1 MLRAKLDGEA
11 SRVCLRPAHAGPQRQ
26 RGGSGLHGFPEVLRE
41 TAIPQREHSQRVGR
55 REVPLAGVCI
65 PGVRNVA
72 PATPVTDGAGTQP
85 PSSLASLVSGVCVL
99 RPGFGKFQHLCCCAL
114 WSLEGNR
121 DFGSV
126 FTSGH
131 LLHQGM
137 SAVGGREGRLESVER
152 EEGQKAW
159 LLDAGRQLLGG
170 GYPGTDLGEKGTG

>member
-1 MLRAKLDGEA
+1 M
-11 SRVCLRPAHAGPQRQ
+11 
-26 RGGSGLHGFPEVLRE
+26 
-41 TAIPQREHSQRVGR
+41 
-55 REVPLAGVCI
+55 
-65 PGVRNVA
+65 A
-72 PATPVTDGAGTQP
+72 PAAPVTDGAGTQP

-137 SAVGGREGRLESVER
+137 SAVGGREGRLESGER
-152 EEGQKAW
+152 AEGQKAW

-170 GYPGTDLGEKGTG
+170 GYPDTDLGEKGTG

>member
-1 MLRAKLDGEA
+1 MLAHSGREA
-11 SRVCLRPAHAGPQRQ
+11 AVGCKD
-26 RGGSGLHGFPEVLRE
+26 FLRE
-41 TAIPQREHSQRVGR
+41 TVIPQREHSQTVGR
-55 REVPLAGVCI
+55 REIPAAGVCI

-72 PATPVTDGAGTQP
+72 PAAPVTDRAGTQP

-137 SAVGGREGRLESVER
+137 SAVGGREGRLESDER

-170 GYPGTDLGEKGTG
+170 GYPGTDLGEKGTR